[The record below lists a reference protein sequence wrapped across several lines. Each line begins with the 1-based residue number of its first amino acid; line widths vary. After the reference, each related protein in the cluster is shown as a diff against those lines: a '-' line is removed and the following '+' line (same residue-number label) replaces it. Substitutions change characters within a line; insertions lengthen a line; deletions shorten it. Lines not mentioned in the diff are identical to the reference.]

1 MSKCGY
7 VGIMAFIA
15 TMNYS
20 TRPNVATV
28 MRHAVLGIALIF
40 SGCERPASLTSIAA
54 AVPQL
59 EQRTVLSDVYQI
71 DRKYRSMAGPWS
83 EMVINLEE
91 GGQGEP
97 PQLVWIQGFS
107 AVMVGADG
115 KTPASQ
121 EYMCHSNVNF
131 ERLMPGIPRIE
142 QAAFTLSQGQYKI
155 QFPAGFGLPVFS
167 NEGIRLMTQ
176 VLNLNSDSP
185 PTAVRHKLRFD
196 FIRQDPSVSTRALK
210 PLFHR
215 QLPAFALVDGES
227 GVFGVANPDAE
238 THGPGCV
245 RAPDPFGKGEHD
257 EEWMKAGHTFKDQLG
272 QTFTLHWTVP
282 PGRQVNTSYVTGGLA
297 LPFDTTVHYIAV
309 HLHPFA
315 ESLELRDRT
324 DNRTVFKSNTRQAK
338 GRIGLEHVDYFS
350 SEEGLPMYKDH
361 EYELISIYNNT
372 SDEDQDAMA
381 LMYLYLSA
389 EESQGNPI

>member
-1 MSKCGY
+1 MW
-7 VGIMAFIA
+7 
-15 TMNYS
+15 
-20 TRPNVATV
+20 
-28 MRHAVLGIALIF
+28 HAVVGIALF
-40 SGCERPASLTSIAA
+40 VAGCDRPNSLTDITAA
-54 AVPQL
+54 APQV
-59 EQRTVLSDVYQI
+59 ERRTFLSDVYQI
-71 DRKYRSMAGPWS
+71 DRLYRSMAGPWS
-83 EMVINLEE
+83 ETVINLVE

-97 PQLVWIQGFS
+97 PQLLWIQGFS

-131 ERLMPGIPRIE
+131 ERLAPGIPRIE
-142 QAAFTLSQGQYKI
+142 QAAFTLSQGQYEI
-155 QFPAGFGLPVFS
+155 RFPEGFGLPVLS
-167 NEGIRLMTQ
+167 SEGIRLMTQ
-176 VLNLNSDSP
+176 VLNLNSESP

-196 FIRQDPSVSTRALK
+196 FIRQDPSVSIRALK

-227 GVFGVANPDAE
+227 AVFGIANPDAE
-238 THGPGCV
+238 IHGPGCIS
-245 RAPDPFGKGEHD
+245 APDPFGMGEHD
-257 EEWMKAGHTFKDQLG
+257 EEWMKEGHIFKDRLG
-272 QTFTLHWTVP
+272 QTFTLHWIVP

-324 DNRTVFKSNTRQAK
+324 ANRTVFKSHTRQAK
-338 GRIGLEHVDYFS
+338 GRIGLEHVDYLS
-350 SEEGLPMYKDH
+350 SEEGVPMYKDH

-389 EESQGNPI
+389 EEPLRQPI